1 MVEFDGTVPRYRESL
16 LSNRIRTYFAL
27 LLAVALLLTATPA
40 GATPSK
46 AAKMAQARAVK
57 GQIDRLNNQIDV
69 ANENYLEARSKHA
82 VLLAQTRAAARREAK
97 AKKRVRVLQRHLGTR
112 ASDMYRTGPLG
123 FLDVLLG
130 AKSFDELSTTWDI
143 LKDLNR
149 DDSKS
154 IVQMKEAKAEAMAA
168 HKEFATK
175 ERASKRQVAIM
186 AAQTASY
193 KRMKADKASKLRG
206 IESEIRSIEAAQE
219 AAARAAARAQASRG
233 GGGGGGGNWPAPTIP
248 AHGTVVQYARSRLG
262 LPYVWAGSGP
272 RVFDCSGFT
281 MWCYRQI
288 GISLPH
294 SSRAQIGVG
303 QRVSRSNLQAG
314 DLVFFGS
321 PIHHVGMYV
330 GGGMMI
336 HAPHSGDVVKYAPAF
351 RGDYVGACRP

>member
-1 MVEFDGTVPRYRESL
+1 
-16 LSNRIRTYFAL
+16 
-27 LLAVALLLTATPA
+27 
-40 GATPSK
+40 
-46 AAKMAQARAVK
+46 MAQARAVK
-57 GQIDRLNNQIDV
+57 SQIDRINHQIDV
-69 ANENYLEARSKHA
+69 ANENYLEARSKHR

-97 AKKRVRVLQRHLGTR
+97 AKKRIGVLQKHLGTR

-154 IVQMKEAKAEAMAA
+154 IVQMKEAKAEAAAA
-168 HKEFATK
+168 HKEYSIK
-175 ERASKRQVAIM
+175 ERASARQVGIM
-186 AAQTASY
+186 RAQTASY
-193 KRMKADKASKLRG
+193 RRMKSEKASKLRG
-206 IESEIRSIEAAQE
+206 IESEIRSIEAAEE
-219 AAARAAARAQASRG
+219 AAARAAVRRNPG
-233 GGGGGGGNWPAPTIP
+233 GGGGGGGNWPNPSIP
-248 AHGTVVQYARSRLG
+248 AHGSAVTYARSRLG
-262 LPYVWAGSGP
+262 LPYVWAAAGP
-272 RVFDCSGFT
+272 RAFDCSGLT
-281 MWCYRQI
+281 MWAYRQI

-294 SSRAQIGVG
+294 SSRAQINVG
-303 QRVSRSNLQAG
+303 QRVSRANIQPG

-351 RGDYVGACRP
+351 RGDYVGASRP